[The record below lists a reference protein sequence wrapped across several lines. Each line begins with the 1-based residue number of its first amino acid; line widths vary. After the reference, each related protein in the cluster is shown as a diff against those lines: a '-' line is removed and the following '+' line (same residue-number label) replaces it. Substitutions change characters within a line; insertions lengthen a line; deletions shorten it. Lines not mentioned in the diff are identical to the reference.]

1 MTEHYRDVSTEELLK
16 GMETIGDRLDL
27 KGIDWKTE

>member
-16 GMETIGDRLDL
+16 GMETIDDRPDL
-27 KGIDWKTE
+27 RGIDWKDE